1 MQKKYRNQYVF
12 IHIVKNLSL
21 TKTADLLGLSKA
33 TVSRCLHQLEE
44 DWEAELVSRSSRKLK
59 LTDAGKEVY
68 EHCLRLV
75 EDTQRAEQRVI
86 ESNDRLSG
94 TLHITA
100 PEAFSY
106 LFLSHLTRE
115 FSQQYPGVHFD
126 LLVSSDYKSLLGEEI
141 DLAFRIGGLKDS
153 NDRARKLLSTRLGVF
168 AAPDYI
174 KQHGEPKTLDDLQKH
189 NCLIYSGM
197 PLQKSW
203 PLVLGA
209 QDHSHVRGNTR
220 CNNEMYLI
228 KMALLGQGL
237 LLFPQT
243 LVEPYLKQE
252 KLRGVLPEH
261 SVAMDIHALYPSQ
274 PGLSK
279 IGRLFMDFV
288 SESLQNDPRIQGR

>member
-44 DWEAELVSRSSRKLK
+44 DWGVELVSRTSRKLK
-59 LTDAGKEVY
+59 LTAAGQEVY
-68 EHCLRLV
+68 EHCLRLI
-75 EDTQRAEQRVI
+75 EDTQRSEQRLM
-86 ESNDRLSG
+86 ESSDQLTG
-94 TLHITA
+94 TLRITA
-100 PEAFSY
+100 SEAFGY
-106 LFLSHLTRE
+106 LYLSRLIYG
-115 FSQQYPGVHFD
+115 FSQQYPGVNFD
-126 LLVSSDYKSLLGEEI
+126 LLISSDYKSLLGEEI

-153 NDRARKLLSTRLGVF
+153 NDRARKLLSTRLGIF
-168 AAPDYI
+168 AAPVYI
-174 KQHGEPKTLDDLQKH
+174 EKHGAPQTLDDLQEH

-209 QDHSHVRGNTR
+209 QDHSHVRGNIR
-220 CNNEMYLI
+220 SNNEMYLI
-228 KMALLGQGL
+228 ETALLGQGL

-243 LVEPYLKQE
+243 LVEPYLQQQ
-252 KLRGVLPEH
+252 KLHAVLPEH
-261 SVAMDIHALYPSQ
+261 SVPIDIHALYSSQ

-279 IGRLFMDFV
+279 IGRLFVDFV
-288 SESLQNDPRIQGR
+288 TEALQASIH